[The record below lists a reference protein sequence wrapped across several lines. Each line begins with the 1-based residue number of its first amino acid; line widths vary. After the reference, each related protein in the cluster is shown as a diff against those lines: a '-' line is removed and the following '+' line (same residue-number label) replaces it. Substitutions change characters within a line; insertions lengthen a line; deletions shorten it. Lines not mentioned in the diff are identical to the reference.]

1 MNDLN
6 LNDLPKN
13 ELMTLLTNAYQYLS
27 DEKKAED
34 QLATINRRVHQALQA
49 PIGFQGVLR
58 WGVPVGAFVVTM
70 AVISTI
76 LGSVIGF
83 VVGAVAAYFAYG
95 YSTGKKDKILSKE
108 KIAKYREL
116 ASKAESELTVY
127 QESSE
132 FNDSMA
138 FLPRECTHIY
148 AVAALYNILLT
159 GRADTWKEAINK
171 YDMEKNNAEIKANQ
185 KAMIQNQQSQI
196 QAAEASNILLNS
208 VKTSIATQTGA
219 IMAQMA
225 QIDNMNRSI
234 NSVGQSASSI
244 ANNINSMRNRK

>member
-13 ELMTLLTNAYQYLS
+13 DLMALLTTAYQYLS

-34 QLATINRRVHQALQA
+34 QIATINRRIHQALQA
-49 PIGFQGVLR
+49 PIGFQGVFR
-58 WGVPVGAFVVTM
+58 WGVPVGAFVITM
-70 AVISTI
+70 VVISSI
-76 LGSVIGF
+76 LGPIIGF

-95 YSTGKKDKILSKE
+95 YSSGKKDKILSKE
-108 KIAKYREL
+108 KISKYQQL
-116 ASKAESELTVY
+116 ASKAQSELTVY
-127 QESSE
+127 QESGE
-132 FNDSMA
+132 FNDSLM
-138 FLPRECTHIY
+138 FLPRECTNIY

-171 YDMEKNNAEIKANQ
+171 YDLEKNNAEIKANQ
-185 KAMIQNQQSQI
+185 KAMIQNQKSQI
-196 QAAEASNILLNS
+196 QAAEASNILLNN
-208 VKTSIATQTGA
+208 VQTSIAAQTGV

-234 NSVGQSASSI
+234 NSVGQSVSSI
-244 ANNINSMRNRK
+244 ANNISNIRNRK